1 VRRSKQSGK
10 KERRQA
16 DNSVYKIERAARDR
30 ADDQA
35 RRVPWQLLLETRSRY
50 IEMQEFC
57 FWARSVIETEDGIP
71 GWLAKMLDR
80 RCPGFIEDQQRCES
94 DRSRA
99 YPPLSVR
106 LLFWSQEHMFGR
118 ARNEGWFDAVQFYA
132 IRDPRSKRAE
142 VYWSECVKTWR
153 KAKPRKY
160 PSLKQWLSDAAGC
173 DPFTHLTPGARKARA
188 SYRLVE
194 PKHLSGTV
202 ARYLDWEAL
211 AYWARPALE
220 ASTPLV
226 HSVAR
231 ELARRCRGFLEVNAK
246 ARKAD
251 HLELPQDWHRLM
263 LWITDHFFQD
273 AKTGGWMDAILSS
286 ARSHP
291 RAIRTMEYWEQCDEI
306 WASNL
311 PDPYPSF
318 RSWRKQ
324 ADSYVVSTPNEPS
337 QLAC

>member
-1 VRRSKQSGK
+1 V
-10 KERRQA
+10 
-16 DNSVYKIERAARDR
+16 
-30 ADDQA
+30 
-35 RRVPWQLLLETRSRY
+35 
-50 IEMQEFC
+50 
-57 FWARSVIETEDGIP
+57 
-71 GWLAKMLDR
+71 LDR
-80 RCPGFIEDQQRCES
+80 RCPGFIEAQQRCES
-94 DRSRA
+94 DRSRT

-132 IRDPRSKRAE
+132 IRDSRSKRAE
-142 VYWSECVKTWR
+142 VYWSECVKKWR
-153 KAKPRKY
+153 NAKPRKY
-160 PSLKQWLSDAAGC
+160 PSLKRWLSDAARC

-194 PKHLSGTV
+194 PERLTEAV
-202 ARYLDWEAL
+202 ARYIDWEAL

-220 ASTPLV
+220 AGSPLV
-226 HSVAR
+226 HNVAR
-231 ELARRCRGFLEVNAK
+231 ELVRRCRGFLVFNAK

-251 HLELPQDWHRLM
+251 HIDVPQDWHRLM

-324 ADSYVVSTPNEPS
+324 VDSYVASTPNEIVS
-337 QLAC
+337 TRLVINA